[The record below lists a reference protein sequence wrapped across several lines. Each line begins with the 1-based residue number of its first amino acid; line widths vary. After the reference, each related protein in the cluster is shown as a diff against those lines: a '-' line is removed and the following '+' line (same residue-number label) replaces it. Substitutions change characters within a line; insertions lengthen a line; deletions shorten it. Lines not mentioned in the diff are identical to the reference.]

1 MRTVL
6 ILLIAVL
13 TSRVSTPVYVS
24 MEVNYSKTSVII
36 ILNVCQGVVRQASVL
51 TSWSATKSVAITMSA
66 LTRTIHVVLRDT
78 AQPL

>member
-6 ILLIAVL
+6 IQHIAVL
-13 TSRVSTPVYVS
+13 TSRVSIPVYVS

-36 ILNVCQGVVRQASVL
+36 ILNACQGVVRQASVL
-51 TSWSATKSVAITMSA
+51 TSWSATKSVAIITSA
-66 LTRTIHVVLRDT
+66 LTHTTHVVLRDT